1 MSYINIRL
9 PVLKERLKDDD
20 RWYMFY
26 LKCDSFLGSQE
37 SIEYLSE
44 QLKLHTEMKK
54 NVIAFQVNFIK
65 LTYGLQANRKIN

>member
-9 PVLKERLKDDD
+9 PEVEVLKERLKDDD

-44 QLKLHTEMKK
+44 QLKLHTEKNKK
-54 NVIAFQVNFIK
+54 ELLF
-65 LTYGLQANRKIN
+65 